1 MSSITRLIA
10 VVCILCM
17 TFTAQAQI
25 ELGVIGG
32 INGTSVE
39 FDPGNKVNPNSRLDF
54 GAGAVAN
61 FPIEGVFSI
70 HAQAMYLRKGTN
82 YRVENVPGE
91 IEAVLSAIEVPVFA
105 RFTFD
110 AGNVHPYIMAGP
122 SVAFTMNAEQTA
134 DFIASADEDISDDVK
149 SIDVSWGA
157 GLGFAF
163 PVGDGGTKIFLQGT
177 FLRGITD
184 IKEDDSDFADSIYTR
199 GVQAM
204 AGVTFPIGGGGGGD
218 SMDEMEDEE

>member
-1 MSSITRLIA
+1 MSTITRVFA
-10 VVCILCM
+10 VMFILCM

-32 INGTSVE
+32 FNGTSVD
-39 FDPGNKVNPNSRLDF
+39 FDPGNKLNTNTRLDF
-54 GAGAVAN
+54 GGGAVAN
-61 FPIEGVFSI
+61 FPIEGTFSI

-82 YRVENVPGE
+82 YRKEGVPGE
-91 IEAVLSAIEVPVFA
+91 IEAVIGAIEVPVFA

-122 SVAFTMNAEQTA
+122 SVAFNMSADQTA
-134 DFIASADEDISDDVK
+134 DFIASADEDISDDLK

-157 GLGFAF
+157 GLGLAF

-177 FLRGITD
+177 FLQGVTD
-184 IKEDDSDFADSIYTR
+184 LKEDDSDFDDSIYTR
-199 GVQAM
+199 GVQLM
-204 AGVTFPIGGGGGGD
+204 AGVTFPLGGGGGGD
-218 SMDEMEDEE
+218 MDDMGDEE

>member
-1 MSSITRLIA
+1 MSSITRVFA
-10 VVCILCM
+10 VVFILCM

-32 INGTSVE
+32 INGTTVD
-39 FDPGNKVNPNSRLDF
+39 FDPGNKINPNPRLDF
-54 GAGAVAN
+54 GGGAVAN
-61 FPIEGVFSI
+61 FPIEGKFSI
-70 HAQAMYLRKGTN
+70 HAQAMYLRKGTD
-82 YRVENVPGE
+82 YRLENVPGE
-91 IEAVLSAIEVPVFA
+91 VEAVIGAIEVPVFA

-122 SVAFTMNAEQTA
+122 SVAFNMSADQTA
-134 DFIASADEDISDDVK
+134 DFIASADEDISDDLK
-149 SIDVSWGA
+149 SIDLSWGA

-177 FLRGITD
+177 FLQGITD
-184 IKEDDSDFADSIYTR
+184 IKEDGSDFADSIYTS

-204 AGVTFPIGGGGGGD
+204 AGVTFPLGGGGGGD
-218 SMDEMEDEE
+218 DMGDDEE

>member
-1 MSSITRLIA
+1 MSSITRVIA
-10 VVCILCM
+10 VVFILCM

-39 FDPGNKVNPNSRLDF
+39 FDPGNKVNPNARLDF
-54 GAGAVAN
+54 GAGVVAN
-61 FPIEGVFSI
+61 FPIEGTFSI

-82 YRVENVPGE
+82 YRIEDVPGE
-91 IEAVLSAIEVPVFA
+91 IEAVLSTVEVPVFA

-122 SVAFTMNAEQTA
+122 SVGFTMSADQTA
-134 DFIASADEDISDDVK
+134 DFIASADEDISDDLK

-177 FLRGITD
+177 FLQGVTD
-184 IKEDDSDFADSIYTR
+184 LKEDGSDFDDSIFTR
-199 GVQAM
+199 GVQLM
-204 AGVTFPIGGGGGGD
+204 GGVTFPLGGGGGGGD
-218 SMDEMEDEE
+218 MDDMDDEE